1 MTHDFLEHVTKAI
14 DHLQRELQGIRT
26 GRANPS
32 IVEDLSVLA
41 YGTPTPLQQLAAIS
55 APEPRL
61 IVVQPWDASLV
72 KDIEKALSQSPLGIN
87 PVVDGKII
95 RLPFPA
101 MTEERRHELQKVV
114 NEKGEE
120 GRVRV
125 RGIREDVIKELRKN
139 QKEGTM
145 SEDSLEA
152 ELKKLQADVTAT
164 LEHIETIVKQKT
176 EELSVI

>member
-1 MTHDFLEHVTKAI
+1 MHEFVEHVTKAI
-14 DHLQRELQGIRT
+14 DHLQHELQGIRT

-32 IVEDLSVLA
+32 IVENLTVLA
-41 YGTPTPLQQLAAIS
+41 YGAPTPLQQLAAIT

-61 IVVQPWDASLV
+61 VVIQPWDVSLV
-72 KDIEKALSQSPLGIN
+72 KDIEKALGQSPLGIN

-101 MTEERRHELQKVV
+101 MTEERRHELLKVV

-120 GRVRV
+120 SRVRV
-125 RGIREDVIKELRKN
+125 RGIREEVIKQLRKDE
-139 QKEGTM
+139 KEGKL
-145 SEDSLEA
+145 SEDALEA
-152 ELKKLQADVTAT
+152 ELKKLQTEVTAA
-164 LEHIETIVKQKT
+164 LAQIEKIIAMKA